1 MPRIGRILL
10 AGYPHHLYQ
19 RGHNGRD
26 VFHRERDYLSYLE
39 TLIEFRETLELKVYG
54 YCLMTNHVH
63 LIVDPG
69 PRVENIGRLMK
80 RLAGRHTRRINRI
93 DSRSGTLWGGR
104 FKSSAI
110 QTDRY
115 LLACLRYVDRNPVRA
130 RMVASPGHYRWS
142 SYLEHVGERA
152 SHWLDIDPV
161 TLELSNDAQ
170 RRWQRYREFVAEADD
185 ELELRHIRNS
195 LQRGT
200 TTSTDEFAAKII
212 ESADEVLPRR
222 NRGRPVKA
230 EKKTGAAAPVIVD
243 K

>member
-1 MPRIGRILL
+1 MPRFGRIVLPGL
-10 AGYPHHLYQ
+10 PHHLYQ

-26 VFHRERDYLSYLE
+26 VFRHERDYLAYLE
-39 TLIEFRETLELKVYG
+39 TLAEFRETLELKIYG

-69 PRVENIGRLMK
+69 SHPENVGKLMK

-93 DSRSGTLWGGR
+93 ETRSGTLWGGR
-104 FKSSAI
+104 FKSSPI

-115 LLACLRYVDRNPVRA
+115 MLACLRYVDRNPVRA
-130 RMVASPGHYRWS
+130 RMVTSAGQYRWS
-142 SYLEHVGERA
+142 SYREHVGERHT
-152 SHWLDIDPV
+152 HWIEVDPV
-161 TLELSNDAQ
+161 TVGFCESEQ
-170 RRWQRYREFVAEADD
+170 QRWQRYRDFVAEGDD

-200 TTSTDEFAAKII
+200 TTSTEEFAAALEK
-212 ESADEVLPRR
+212 SADKEMPRR

-230 EKKTGAAAPVIVD
+230 KKKTGAEAPVIVD